1 VDALRR
7 SADDR
12 FRAKEQELE
21 QELRSTEEKLTALQS
36 KRNDKSSVILTPEQ
50 EKELD
55 QFQEQKLRIRKDL
68 RKVRA
73 DLNQDI
79 QSLGT
84 TVKVVNVFIVPLL
97 FALAALAF
105 WLTRRNE
112 RTPPPTRAPVSS
124 ASAAAGAKKEATP

>member
-1 VDALRR
+1 DALRR

-84 TVKVVNVFIVPLL
+84 TVKVVNVFSVPLL
-97 FALAALAF
+97 FALAPLAF

-124 ASAAAGAKKEATP
+124 ASPAAGAKKDATP